1 MFQIPANVAAYPI
14 LSIIPLILKYRSLWI
29 REISLGS
36 CDFNHYFVAY
46 HCCKSNEQVLS
57 FPFLKISLRELPW
70 GHKRV
75 GDDFVAK
82 QQQQT
87 LLQRSV
93 RC

>member
-1 MFQIPANVAAYPI
+1 M
-14 LSIIPLILKYRSLWI
+14 
-29 REISLGS
+29 
-36 CDFNHYFVAY
+36 AY

-57 FPFLKISLRELPW
+57 FPFLKTPLRELPW